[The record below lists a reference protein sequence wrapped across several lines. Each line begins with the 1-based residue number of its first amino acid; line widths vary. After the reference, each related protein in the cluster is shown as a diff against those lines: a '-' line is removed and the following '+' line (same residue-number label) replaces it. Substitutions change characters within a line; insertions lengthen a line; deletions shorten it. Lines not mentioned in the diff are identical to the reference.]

1 MKIHE
6 IDAKILECID
16 EETGEIL
23 DEEKLRELEME
34 RDAKISNVAC
44 LYKDTM
50 ALVKAIKEER
60 SDLMKRQQSA
70 ENRAESC
77 KKFLEFVLGGEK
89 FKDGRVSISYRKSE
103 SVQVEDVTKLPEEFK
118 KVTIEAKKT
127 ELKDAIKAGKTFE
140 GVYLEEKNNM
150 QIR

>member
-6 IDAKILECID
+6 IDVRILECID

-23 DEEKLRELEME
+23 DEDMLRELEME

-44 LYKDTM
+44 LYKDTI

-60 SDLMKRQQSA
+60 SDLLKRQQSA

-77 KKFLEFVLGGEK
+77 KKFLEFALGGEK

-103 SVQVEDVTKLPEEFK
+103 SVQVEDVTKLPEEYQ
-118 KVTIEAKKT
+118 KVTVEAKKT